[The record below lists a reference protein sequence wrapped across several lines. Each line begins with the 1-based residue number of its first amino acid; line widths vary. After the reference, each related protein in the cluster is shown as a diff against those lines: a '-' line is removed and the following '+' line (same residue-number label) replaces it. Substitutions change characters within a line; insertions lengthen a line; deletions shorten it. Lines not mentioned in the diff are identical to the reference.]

1 MIYVDPMKVL
11 AASFLST
18 APTSI
23 LCGSKTSPR
32 NQSNGSALPVKLK
45 VISQTCTECFT
56 LKAGCEKRDATS
68 AKRLLRRGQ
77 ETGNCNVFESA
88 SAFVGLND
96 TH

>member
-32 NQSNGSALPVKLK
+32 NESNGSALPV
-45 VISQTCTECFT
+45 
-56 LKAGCEKRDATS
+56 KAGCEKRDATS